1 MEQSGREFVTKL
13 GSEEP
18 TPGGGG
24 AAALVGAVGAA
35 LLRMVAVLT
44 AGRLERKLQES
55 RSGTERKSQQ
65 DELVAE
71 RKSQQDELVAERKSQ
86 QDGLVAR
93 VKELAAR
100 AEELQQRLLD
110 EVEADEAG
118 FQPLAEAYRMGKDE
132 PRRAERLEKAKLG
145 ACQAPMA
152 VMEWAAAA
160 APVAAELA
168 EKSGK
173 LVVSDAGGAGAALR
187 VGMEMAYLNILV
199 NVRGLGDRTQAE
211 ALKERG
217 RELLAGAG
225 EELER
230 VNTKVREELA
240 R

>member
-55 RSGTERKSQQ
+55 RSG
-65 DELVAE
+65 
-71 RKSQQDELVAERKSQ
+71 AERKSQ

-110 EVEADEAG
+110 EVEADEVG

-173 LVVSDAGGAGAALR
+173 LVVSDAGCAAAALKAA
-187 VGMEMAYLNILV
+187 MEMAYLNILV
-199 NVRGLGDRTQAE
+199 NVRGLSDRTQAE

-230 VNTKVREELA
+230 VNTKVRKELA
-240 R
+240 Q

>member
-55 RSGTERKSQQ
+55 RSG
-65 DELVAE
+65 
-71 RKSQQDELVAERKSQ
+71 AERKSQ

-110 EVEADEAG
+110 EVEADEVG
-118 FQPLAEAYRMGKDE
+118 FQPLAEAYRMEKDE

-173 LVVSDAGGAGAALR
+173 LVVSDAGCAAAALKAA
-187 VGMEMAYLNILV
+187 MEMAYLNILV

-230 VNTKVREELA
+230 VNTKVRKELVQ
-240 R
+240 

>member
-1 MEQSGREFVTKL
+1 MEQSGREFVTRL

-24 AAALVGAVGAA
+24 AAALVGAVGVA

-55 RSGTERKSQQ
+55 RSGAEQRTQQDELGTEWESQQ
-65 DELVAE
+65 DE
-71 RKSQQDELVAERKSQ
+71 
-86 QDGLVAR
+86 LVAR

-173 LVVSDAGGAGAALR
+173 LVVSDAGCAAAALKAA
-187 VGMEMAYLNILV
+187 MEMAYLNILV

-230 VNTKVREELA
+230 VNTEVREELA
-240 R
+240 Q

>member
-55 RSGTERKSQQ
+55 RSGTEWKSQQ
-65 DELVAE
+65 DELGTE
-71 RKSQQDELVAERKSQ
+71 RKLQESRSGTEQRAQ

-93 VKELAAR
+93 VKELAVR

-173 LVVSDAGGAGAALR
+173 LVVSDAGCAAVALKAA
-187 VGMEMAYLNILV
+187 MEMAYLNILV

-230 VNTKVREELA
+230 VNTKVRKELA
-240 R
+240 Q

>member
-55 RSGTERKSQQ
+55 RSGTERESQQ
-65 DELVAE
+65 DELG
-71 RKSQQDELVAERKSQ
+71 AERKSQ

-173 LVVSDAGGAGAALR
+173 LVVSDAGCAAAALKAA
-187 VGMEMAYLNILV
+187 MEMAYLNILV

-230 VNTKVREELA
+230 VNTKVRKELVQ
-240 R
+240 

>member
-55 RSGTERKSQQ
+55 RSGTEWESQQ
-65 DELVAE
+65 DE
-71 RKSQQDELVAERKSQ
+71 
-86 QDGLVAR
+86 LVAR

-168 EKSGK
+168 VKSGK
-173 LVVSDAGGAGAALR
+173 LVVSDAGCAAAALKAA
-187 VGMEMAYLNILV
+187 MEMAYLNILV

-211 ALKERG
+211 ALKGRG

-230 VNTKVREELA
+230 VNTKVRKELA
-240 R
+240 Q

>member
-55 RSGTERKSQQ
+55 RSGTEQRAQQ
-65 DELVAE
+65 DE
-71 RKSQQDELVAERKSQ
+71 
-86 QDGLVAR
+86 LVAR

-100 AEELQQRLLD
+100 TEELQQRLLD

-173 LVVSDAGGAGAALR
+173 LVVSDAGCAAAALKAA
-187 VGMEMAYLNILV
+187 MEMAYLNILV

-230 VNTKVREELA
+230 VNTKVRKELA
-240 R
+240 Q

>member
-55 RSGTERKSQQ
+55 RSG
-65 DELVAE
+65 AE
-71 RKSQQDELVAERKSQ
+71 RKSQQDR
-86 QDGLVAR
+86 LVAR

-110 EVEADEAG
+110 EVEADEVG

-173 LVVSDAGGAGAALR
+173 LVVSDAGCAAAALKAA
-187 VGMEMAYLNILV
+187 MEMAYLNILV

-230 VNTKVREELA
+230 VNTKVRKELA
-240 R
+240 Q

>member
-55 RSGTERKSQQ
+55 RSGTEWESQQ
-65 DELVAE
+65 DELGAE
-71 RKSQQDELVAERKSQ
+71 RKSQQDELGTERKSQ
-86 QDGLVAR
+86 QDELVAR

-173 LVVSDAGGAGAALR
+173 LVVSDAGCAAAALKAA
-187 VGMEMAYLNILV
+187 MEMAYLNILV

-230 VNTKVREELA
+230 VNTKVRKELA
-240 R
+240 Q

>member
-55 RSGTERKSQQ
+55 RSG
-65 DELVAE
+65 
-71 RKSQQDELVAERKSQ
+71 AERKSQ

-110 EVEADEAG
+110 EVEADEVG
-118 FQPLAEAYRMGKDE
+118 FQPLAEAYRMEKDE

-173 LVVSDAGGAGAALR
+173 LVVSDAGCAAAALKAA
-187 VGMEMAYLNILV
+187 MEMAYLNILV

-230 VNTKVREELA
+230 VNTKVRKELA
-240 R
+240 Q

>member
-55 RSGTERKSQQ
+55 RSG
-65 DELVAE
+65 AE
-71 RKSQQDELVAERKSQ
+71 RKSQP
-86 QDGLVAR
+86 DGLVAR

-173 LVVSDAGGAGAALR
+173 LVVSDAGCAAAALKAA
-187 VGMEMAYLNILV
+187 MEMAYLNILV

-230 VNTKVREELA
+230 VNTKVRKELA
-240 R
+240 Q

>member
-55 RSGTERKSQQ
+55 RSGT
-65 DELVAE
+65 E

-173 LVVSDAGGAGAALR
+173 LVVSDAGCAATALKAA
-187 VGMEMAYLNILV
+187 MEMAYLNILV

>member
-55 RSGTERKSQQ
+55 RSG
-65 DELVAE
+65 AE
-71 RKSQQDELVAERKSQ
+71 RRSQ

-173 LVVSDAGGAGAALR
+173 LVVSDAGCAAAALKAA
-187 VGMEMAYLNILV
+187 MEMAYLNILV

-230 VNTKVREELA
+230 VNTKVRKELA
-240 R
+240 Q

>member
-55 RSGTERKSQQ
+55 RSGTEWESQQ
-65 DELVAE
+65 DELGAE
-71 RKSQQDELVAERKSQ
+71 RKSQQDELVA
-86 QDGLVAR
+86 R
-93 VKELAAR
+93 VKELAVR

-173 LVVSDAGGAGAALR
+173 LVVSDAGCAAAALKAA
-187 VGMEMAYLNILV
+187 MEMAYLNILV

-211 ALKERG
+211 ALKGRG

-230 VNTKVREELA
+230 VNTKVRKELA
-240 R
+240 Q

>member
-55 RSGTERKSQQ
+55 RSG
-65 DELVAE
+65 AE
-71 RKSQQDELVAERKSQ
+71 RKSQQDR
-86 QDGLVAR
+86 LVAR

-110 EVEADEAG
+110 EVEADETS

-173 LVVSDAGGAGAALR
+173 LVVSDAGCAAAALKAA
-187 VGMEMAYLNILV
+187 MEMAYLNILV

-230 VNTKVREELA
+230 VNTKVRKELA
-240 R
+240 Q

>member
-55 RSGTERKSQQ
+55 RSG
-65 DELVAE
+65 
-71 RKSQQDELVAERKSQ
+71 AERKSQ

-110 EVEADEAG
+110 EVEADEVG

-160 APVAAELA
+160 APVAVELA

-173 LVVSDAGGAGAALR
+173 LVVSDAGCAAAALKAA
-187 VGMEMAYLNILV
+187 MEMAYLNILV
-199 NVRGLGDRTQAE
+199 NVRGLSDRTQAE

-230 VNTKVREELA
+230 VNTKVRKELA
-240 R
+240 Q

>member
-55 RSGTERKSQQ
+55 RSGTEWKSQQ
-65 DELVAE
+65 DELGTERKSQQDGLGAE
-71 RKSQQDELVAERKSQ
+71 RKSQQDE
-86 QDGLVAR
+86 LVAR

-173 LVVSDAGGAGAALR
+173 LVVSDAGCAAAALKAA
-187 VGMEMAYLNILV
+187 MEMAYLNILV

-230 VNTKVREELA
+230 VNTKVRKELA
-240 R
+240 Q

>member
-1 MEQSGREFVTKL
+1 MEQSGREFITKL

-55 RSGTERKSQQ
+55 RSG
-65 DELVAE
+65 AE
-71 RKSQQDELVAERKSQ
+71 RKSQP
-86 QDGLVAR
+86 DGLVAR

-145 ACQAPMA
+145 ACQAPIA

-173 LVVSDAGGAGAALR
+173 LVVSDAGCAAAALKAA
-187 VGMEMAYLNILV
+187 MEMAYLNILV

-230 VNTKVREELA
+230 VNTKVRKELA
-240 R
+240 Q

>member
-35 LLRMVAVLT
+35 LLRMVALLT

-55 RSGTERKSQQ
+55 RSGTEQR
-65 DELVAE
+65 A
-71 RKSQQDELVAERKSQ
+71 Q

-173 LVVSDAGGAGAALR
+173 LVVSDAGCAAAALKAA
-187 VGMEMAYLNILV
+187 MEMAYLNILV

-211 ALKERG
+211 ALKDRG

-230 VNTKVREELA
+230 VNTKVRKELA
-240 R
+240 Q

>member
-55 RSGTERKSQQ
+55 RSG
-65 DELVAE
+65 
-71 RKSQQDELVAERKSQ
+71 AERKSQ

-173 LVVSDAGGAGAALR
+173 LVVSDAGCAAAALKAA
-187 VGMEMAYLNILV
+187 MEMAYLNILV

-211 ALKERG
+211 ALKEQG

-230 VNTKVREELA
+230 VNTKVRKELA
-240 R
+240 Q

>member
-18 TPGGGG
+18 IPGGGG

-55 RSGTERKSQQ
+55 RSG
-65 DELVAE
+65 
-71 RKSQQDELVAERKSQ
+71 AERKSQ

-173 LVVSDAGGAGAALR
+173 LVVSDAGCAAAALKAA
-187 VGMEMAYLNILV
+187 MEMAYLNILV

-230 VNTKVREELA
+230 VNTKVRKELA
-240 R
+240 Q

>member
-44 AGRLERKLQES
+44 AERLERKLQES
-55 RSGTERKSQQ
+55 RSGTEWESQQ
-65 DELVAE
+65 DGLGAE
-71 RKSQQDELVAERKSQ
+71 RKSQQDE
-86 QDGLVAR
+86 LVAR

-173 LVVSDAGGAGAALR
+173 LVVSDAGCAAAALKAA
-187 VGMEMAYLNILV
+187 MEMAYLNILV

-230 VNTKVREELA
+230 VNTKVRKELA
-240 R
+240 Q

>member
-55 RSGTERKSQQ
+55 RSG
-65 DELVAE
+65 
-71 RKSQQDELVAERKSQ
+71 AERKSQ

-173 LVVSDAGGAGAALR
+173 LVVSDAGCAAAALKAA
-187 VGMEMAYLNILV
+187 MEMAYLNILV

-230 VNTKVREELA
+230 VNTKVRKELA
-240 R
+240 Q

>member
-55 RSGTERKSQQ
+55 RSGTEQRTQQ
-65 DELVAE
+65 DELGT
-71 RKSQQDELVAERKSQ
+71 ERKSQ

-93 VKELAAR
+93 AKELAAR

-145 ACQAPMA
+145 ACQAPIA

-173 LVVSDAGGAGAALR
+173 LVVSDAGCAAAALKAA
-187 VGMEMAYLNILV
+187 MEMAYLNILV

-230 VNTKVREELA
+230 VNTKVRKELA
-240 R
+240 Q

>member
-44 AGRLERKLQES
+44 AGRLERKLQGS
-55 RSGTERKSQQ
+55 RSGAEQRTQQ

-71 RKSQQDELVAERKSQ
+71 RKSQQDE
-86 QDGLVAR
+86 LVAR

-173 LVVSDAGGAGAALR
+173 LVVSDAGCAAAALKAA
-187 VGMEMAYLNILV
+187 MEMAYLNILV

-240 R
+240 Q

>member
-55 RSGTERKSQQ
+55 RSG
-65 DELVAE
+65 
-71 RKSQQDELVAERKSQ
+71 AERKSQ

-110 EVEADEAG
+110 EVEADEVG

-173 LVVSDAGGAGAALR
+173 LVVSDAGCAAAALKAA
-187 VGMEMAYLNILV
+187 MEMAYLNILV

-230 VNTKVREELA
+230 VNTKVRKELA
-240 R
+240 Q